1 MTASDGPG
9 TKPVLVWSG
18 PETSTRLDTRSVF
31 EELFATAKHTLWV
44 SSYVSQSRRDILG
57 RVAEHL
63 DATPG
68 LTVTL
73 VLNVPRYKG
82 DDRATREIVRE
93 FAERFWKRWP
103 ATTRPRVYYD
113 PRPLYRRKGRL
124 HAKLVVADHE
134 RVFVTSANL
143 TRAAWDDNIELG
155 VLLRDRTLALEVVA
169 HLEHLID
176 RKYLKPLPGSHLP
189 TVEAE
194 PASGGLIA
202 RLKRRFR

>member
-9 TKPVLVWSG
+9 TKPLLVWSG
-18 PETSTRLDTRSVF
+18 PRTSTHRDTRSVF
-31 EELFATAKHTLWV
+31 EELFTTAKHTLWV
-44 SSYVSQSRRDILG
+44 SSYVSRSRRDILG

-63 DATPG
+63 DATPR

-82 DDRATREIVRE
+82 DDRAAKRIVKE

-103 ATTRPRVYYD
+103 ATKRPRVYYD
-113 PRPLYRRKGRL
+113 PRPLYRRKGLL

-143 TRAAWDDNIELG
+143 TGPAWDDNIELG
-155 VLLRDRTLALEVVA
+155 VLLRDRDLAKEVVA
-169 HLEHLID
+169 HLERLID
-176 RKYLKPLPGSHLP
+176 RKHLKPLPGSHTL
-189 TVEAE
+189 TEE
-194 PASGGLIA
+194 EKRGSGGPIA
-202 RLKRRFR
+202 WLKRRFK

>member
-1 MTASDGPG
+1 MTAFESPG
-9 TKPVLVWSG
+9 TQPLLVWSG
-18 PETSTRLDTRSVF
+18 PATSTHLDTRRVF
-31 EELFATAKHTLWV
+31 EDLFTTATHTLWV
-44 SSYVSQSRRDILG
+44 SSYVSRSRRDILG

-82 DDRATREIVRE
+82 DDRASRKIVKE

-103 ATTRPRVYYD
+103 ATRRPRVYYD
-113 PRPLYRRKGRL
+113 PRPLYRRKGQL

-143 TRAAWDDNIELG
+143 TGPAWDDNIELG
-155 VLLRDRTLALEVVA
+155 VLLRDRALALEVVA
-169 HLEHLID
+169 HLERLID
-176 RKYLKPLPGSHLP
+176 RKHLKPLPGSHTLTEDEKP
-189 TVEAE
+189 R
-194 PASGGLIA
+194 SGGLSA
-202 RLKRRFR
+202 WLRRRLR